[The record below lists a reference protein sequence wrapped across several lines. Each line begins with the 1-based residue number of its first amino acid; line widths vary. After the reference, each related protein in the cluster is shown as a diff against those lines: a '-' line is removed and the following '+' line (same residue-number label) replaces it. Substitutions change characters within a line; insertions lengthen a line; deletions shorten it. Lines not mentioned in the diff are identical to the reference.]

1 MKMMQNRSAFLLV
14 MLMLTGLFCA
24 CDGADEVV
32 TAKQSRVEISAK
44 VALLYS
50 EYRDQPE
57 IGEIPWQQI

>member
-44 VALLYS
+44 VAFATLLQFTLS
-50 EYRDQPE
+50 CWELTV
-57 IGEIPWQQI
+57 W